1 MDNWQKLRTIISM
14 ILRLPE
20 ERVADD
26 LAAETVD
33 TWDSLNHI
41 NIIGAIEQEFGITLP
56 TENLGACMSV
66 AQLKQ
71 LLTEHGVTF

>member
-20 ERVADD
+20 ERVTDD

-66 AQLKQ
+66 AQLKK

>member
-1 MDNWQKLRTIISM
+1 MNNAQKLRTIIST

-20 ERVADD
+20 ERVTDD
-26 LAAETVD
+26 LSAEDVD

-41 NIIGAIEQEFGITLP
+41 SIIGAMEQEFGITLP
-56 TENLGACMSV
+56 TENLGALMSV
-66 AQLKQ
+66 AQLKK